1 MAMSADTLRGTF
13 VYHLEETYY
22 VENRLA
28 DVLEQVAT
36 ETANEDLRDAIEDH
50 REQTRTHVERLEGV
64 FDAIDE
70 PPEQRP
76 SPTFDAL
83 LEERTALLER
93 TGGDEHVRD
102 LHNLGMAVKTEYLEV
117 ASYENLVVLARK
129 LGLSR
134 DVLDALEDSLRDERA
149 MKNELRPMT
158 EDSPAWAFFGRIT
171 G

>member
-1 MAMSADTLRGTF
+1 MSADTLRGTF
-13 VYHLEETYY
+13 LYHLEEQYY
-22 VENRLA
+22 VENQLV

-36 ETANEDLRDAIEDH
+36 ETANEDLRDIIEDH
-50 REQTRTHVERLEGV
+50 REQTRAHVERLESV
-64 FDAIDE
+64 FDVIDE

-83 LEERTALLER
+83 LEERTALLEQ

-102 LHNLGMAVKTEYLEV
+102 LHNLGVAVETEYLEV
-117 ASYENLVVLARK
+117 ASYENLLVLARK
-129 LGLSR
+129 LDLPK
-134 DVLDALEDSLRDERA
+134 DVLDALKTSLGDERE

-158 EDSPAWAFFGRIT
+158 EESTPWAFFGRIT

>member
-1 MAMSADTLRGTF
+1 MPADTLHGTF
-13 VYHLEETYY
+13 VYHLEELYY
-22 VENRLA
+22 VENELV
-28 DVLEQVAT
+28 DVLQQVAT
-36 ETANEDLRDAIEDH
+36 ETTHEDLRDAIEDH
-50 REQTRTHVERLEGV
+50 REQTRTHVERLEDV

-83 LEERTALLER
+83 LEERTALLEQ

-102 LHNLGMAVKTEYLEV
+102 LHNLGMAVKTEYVEV
-117 ASYENLVVLARK
+117 ANYENLLVLARK
-129 LGLSR
+129 LDLPK
-134 DVLDALEDSLRDERA
+134 DVLDALETSLDDERE

-158 EDSPAWAFFGRIT
+158 EASTPWAFFGRIT